1 MFTKGFSLLETLL
14 ALALSCL
21 LLLSALSCQ
30 WFARRSF
37 QISLEQM
44 TAMHLLID
52 ISHSTDSRRFVAGQ
66 SVAATLA
73 ACMTC
78 DAQTLQHLQSAAA
91 MLTQGPGLRLKD
103 PELCTETAGG
113 KLHLILSWKSAVV
126 PAADAVQRCGGGSGR
141 RQVMLELP
149 T

>member
-1 MFTKGFSLLETLL
+1 VFTKGFSLLETLL
-14 ALALSCL
+14 ALVLSCL

-52 ISHSTDSRRFVAGQ
+52 ISHSTDSRRFPDGQ
-66 SVAATLA
+66 PVAAA
-73 ACMTC
+73 VADCPSC
-78 DAQTLQHLQSAAA
+78 DARTLSHLQSAAV
-91 MLTQGPGLRLKD
+91 MLMRGPGLRLTD
-103 PELCTETAGG
+103 PELCSDTVDG
-113 KLHLILSWKSAVV
+113 KQFLILSWKSAVV
-126 PAADAVQRCGGGSGR
+126 PAEDSLQRCGGGQGR

-149 T
+149 G

>member
-14 ALALSCL
+14 ALAFSSL

-37 QISLEQM
+37 QINLEQM

-66 SVAATLA
+66 SVVATLA
-73 ACMTC
+73 ACPNC
-78 DAQTLQHLQSAAA
+78 DAQTIQHLQSAAA

-103 PELCTETAGG
+103 PVLCTETVAG
-113 KLHLILSWKSAVV
+113 KRRLILSWKSAVV
-126 PAADAVQRCGGGSGR
+126 PAADLTQRCGGGSGR
-141 RQVMLELP
+141 RQVMLEFAA
-149 T
+149 

>member
-14 ALALSCL
+14 ALALSSL

-37 QISLEQM
+37 QINLEQM

-66 SVAATLA
+66 SVVATLA
-73 ACMTC
+73 ACPNC
-78 DAQTLQHLQSAAA
+78 DAQTIQHLQSAAA

-103 PELCTETAGG
+103 PELCTETVAG
-113 KLHLILSWKSAVV
+113 KRRLILSWKSAVV
-126 PAADAVQRCGGGSGR
+126 PAADLTQRCGGGSGR
-141 RQVMLELP
+141 RQVMLEFAA
-149 T
+149 

>member
-37 QISLEQM
+37 QVSLEQM

-52 ISHSTDSRRFVAGQ
+52 ISHSTDSRRFVPGQ

-73 ACMTC
+73 ACPGC
-78 DAQTLQHLQSAAA
+78 DALTIQHLQSAAA

-103 PELCTETAGG
+103 PELCTETAAT
-113 KLHLILSWKSAVV
+113 KRRLILSWKSAVV
-126 PAADAVQRCGGGSGR
+126 PAADPRQRCGGNSGR
-141 RQVMLELP
+141 RQVMLELSE
-149 T
+149 

>member
-1 MFTKGFSLLETLL
+1 VFTKGFSLLETLL
-14 ALALSCL
+14 ALALSSL

-37 QISLEQM
+37 QINLEQM

-66 SVAATLA
+66 SVAAALA
-73 ACMTC
+73 ACLTC
-78 DAQTLQHLQSAAA
+78 DALTLQHLQSAAA

-103 PELCTETAGG
+103 PELCTESVAG
-113 KLHLILSWKSAVV
+113 KRRLILSWKSAVV
-126 PAADAVQRCGGGSGR
+126 PAADLTQRCGGGSGR
-141 RQVMLELP
+141 RQVMLEFAA
-149 T
+149 

>member
-14 ALALSCL
+14 ALALSSL

-52 ISHSTDSRRFVAGQ
+52 ISHSTDSRRFIAGQ

-73 ACMTC
+73 ACPGC
-78 DAQTLQHLQSAAA
+78 DALTIQHLQSAAA
-91 MLTQGPGLRLKD
+91 MLKQGPGQQLRE
-103 PELCTETAGG
+103 PELCTESVAG
-113 KLHLILSWKSAVV
+113 KRRLILSWKSAVV
-126 PAADAVQRCGGGSGR
+126 PPADPRIRCGGGSGR
-141 RQVMLELP
+141 RQVMLELSE
-149 T
+149 

>member
-37 QISLEQM
+37 QVSLEQM
-44 TAMHLLID
+44 IAMHLLID
-52 ISHSTDSRRFVAGQ
+52 ISHSTNSRGFMPGQ

-73 ACMTC
+73 ACPSC
-78 DAQTLQHLQSAAA
+78 DALTIQHLRTAVA
-91 MLTQGPGLRLKD
+91 MLTQGPALQLKA
-103 PELCTETAGG
+103 PELCIEGVAGRRR
-113 KLHLILSWKSAVV
+113 LILSWKSAVV
-126 PAADAVQRCGGGSGR
+126 PAADLLIRCGGGSGR
-141 RQVMLELP
+141 RQVMLELAE
-149 T
+149 

>member
-52 ISHSTDSRRFVAGQ
+52 ISHSTDSRRFISGQ
-66 SVAATLA
+66 SVAAA
-73 ACMTC
+73 VVSCPNC
-78 DAQTLQHLQSAAA
+78 DALTIQHLQSAAA
-91 MLTQGPGLRLKD
+91 MLMQGPGLRLKD
-103 PELCTETAGG
+103 PELCTETVAG
-113 KLHLILSWKSAVV
+113 KRRLILSWKSAVV
-126 PAADAVQRCGGGSGR
+126 PATDPLQRCGGGNGR
-141 RQVMLELP
+141 RQVMLEFP
-149 T
+149 A